1 MTSNKEQGKKG
12 FLISTRRKTRA
23 SITAAPFWAQ
33 QKAGKR
39 LWNKRQKRH
48 WRTTN
53 LGKKFKKKRSQEG
66 RSYTKGSSIK

>member
-1 MTSNKEQGKKG
+1 MTSNKEQGKKD

-23 SITAAPFWAQ
+23 SVTAAPFWAQ

-48 WRTTN
+48 WRTTK
-53 LGKKFKKKRSQEG
+53 LGLKYKKTRAQQG
-66 RSYTKGSSIK
+66 RSYTKGGKSK